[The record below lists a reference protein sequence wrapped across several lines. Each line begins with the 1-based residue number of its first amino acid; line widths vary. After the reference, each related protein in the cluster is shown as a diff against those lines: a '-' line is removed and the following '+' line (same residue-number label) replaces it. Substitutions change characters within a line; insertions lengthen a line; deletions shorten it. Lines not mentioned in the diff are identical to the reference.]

1 METDACHAV
10 TALRVCRGARVAS
23 RRRVTPTPVGRGAR
37 LVAKRPLSPHHPPRD
52 AFPRRRTDRVCRR
65 VSNLDGQ
72 RRVRRGPSLRD
83 RVSVYG
89 ARERASAARVREPGA
104 PLRGGETPRGP
115 SGPRERHAKWRQKS
129 HDVVRL
135 GRSNLPGK
143 NVIGENAF
151 ARARRSVSGLKR
163 PVRHPTRRDETENR

>member
-1 METDACHAV
+1 
-10 TALRVCRGARVAS
+10 
-23 RRRVTPTPVGRGAR
+23 VTPTPVGRGAR
-37 LVAKRPLSPHHPPRD
+37 LVAKRPRSPRRPPRD
-52 AFPRRRTDRVCRR
+52 AFSLPEDGPRLSPRLKSRLR
-65 VSNLDGQ
+65 
-72 RRVRRGPSLRD
+72 RRVRRSPSLRD

-151 ARARRSVSGLKR
+151 ARARRSVSGL
-163 PVRHPTRRDETENR
+163 